1 MILDNIDRIEAP
13 PADVF
18 YQEYILPQRPAII
31 TNMFD
36 NSSLRQMDTLERFEQ
51 G

>member
-18 YQEYILPQRPAII
+18 YQEYILPQRPAIV

-36 NSSLRQMDTLERFEQ
+36 CAMKEQ
-51 G
+51 FLHYPRH